1 MEKREYK
8 PGQHIFKAGEKSDEM
23 YLLLE
28 GEIGIFLPSNESK
41 EPNFLITGNEIF
53 GEMGVIEDELRSASA
68 RAMNPTKIVA
78 VTKKEFEAKANAAD
92 PFVKGVLRILSTRI
106 REMNKANR

>member
-1 MEKREYK
+1 MQKQTLKQY
-8 PGQHIFKAGEKSDEM
+8 QTIFKAGDTAGTVF
-23 YLLLE
+23 LLVK
-28 GEIGIFLPSNESK
+28 GSVGIFLPTNETK
-41 EPNFLITGNEIF
+41 DPNFIIQENEIF

>member
-1 MEKREYK
+1 MDRNKSELNEKAIIRNLELVDLYVEDITEYQNLSTSTIRTYVPDAK
-8 PGQHIFKAGEKSDEM
+8 RAAK
-23 YLLLE
+23 
-28 GEIGIFLPSNESK
+28 
-41 EPNFLITGNEIF
+41 IF